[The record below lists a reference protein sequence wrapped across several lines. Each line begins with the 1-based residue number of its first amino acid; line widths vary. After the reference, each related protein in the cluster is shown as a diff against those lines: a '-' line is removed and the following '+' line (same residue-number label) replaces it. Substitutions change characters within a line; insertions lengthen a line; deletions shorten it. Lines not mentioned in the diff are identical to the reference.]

1 MVNDTR
7 ENYTASGMA
16 CLNSKYMYTLYALA
30 PVFPNGKDRNST
42 NLDETPQKCG
52 VSSKY
57 VLFDTINTFLEK
69 NAHEETWTKQI
80 HVHVNTVS
88 RRKSPQK
95 PC

>member
-7 ENYTASGMA
+7 ENYTASGIA

-57 VLFDTINTFLEK
+57 VLFATINTILEK
-69 NAHEETWTKQI
+69 RHM
-80 HVHVNTVS
+80 
-88 RRKSPQK
+88 RKHGQNK
-95 PC
+95 FMYM